1 VANNSYRVLSL
12 DVSSTSTGWS
22 FITERKNSLKFGT
35 IRPDRK
41 LSVVAKL
48 NFFRV
53 ELIKVLKKYKP
64 TYIVLEDTFMGANPK
79 VTKLLAK
86 FGGVAEQ
93 TVYEYSKKE
102 PYVMSNTTPKS
113 FFKAKKKEKL
123 FVLIIDLLDF
133 TEKMITFKEWNDI
146 ADSIAQLW
154 CYCDEVLE
162 IKKIREEK
170 EYGYRF
176 RPGSCNPRS
185 H

>member
-1 VANNSYRVLSL
+1 MAKYSYRVLSL

-35 IRPDRK
+35 IRPGK
-41 LSVVAKL
+41 KL
-48 NFFRV
+48 NVAEKLTFFRE
-53 ELIKVLKKYKP
+53 ELIKILKKYKP

-93 TVYEYSKKE
+93 VVYEYSNKA
-102 PYVMSNTTPKS
+102 PYIMSNTTSKS
-113 FFKAKKKEKL
+113 FFKVKKKEKL

-133 TEKMITFKEWNDI
+133 TEKMLTFKEWNDI

-154 CYCDEVLE
+154 CYCDDVLE

-170 EYGYRF
+170 DYGYKF
-176 RPGSCNPRS
+176 RS
-185 H
+185 